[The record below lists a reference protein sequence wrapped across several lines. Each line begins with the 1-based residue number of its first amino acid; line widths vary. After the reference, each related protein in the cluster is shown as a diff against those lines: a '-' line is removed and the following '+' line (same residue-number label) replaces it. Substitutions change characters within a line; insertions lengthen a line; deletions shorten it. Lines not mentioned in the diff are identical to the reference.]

1 MVNKAQSQTV
11 ANNEEE
17 KRNEIKADD
26 RISNSYGP
34 PSDDY
39 GPPLG
44 SSAKGPAPVYGPP
57 ELVGDHGP
65 TPVYPPPPPDV
76 PPPPAYGPPLSS
88 YGPPR
93 NVKPPKQ
100 TFGPPLSPLPAKLA
114 FATLKLHHHG
124 PPKQQ
129 YGPPHSSF
137 PPSFRPPKPHYGPPF
152 KFATSLSNTHYV
164 SAGSKP
170 SHGPAI
176 PLSFDTYEVLPQKV
190 AVQFVPQSTN
200 VPHDHGPPPLAAAD
214 LYGPPPPPVVVPPP
228 GVPAPPTPPDIKYDG
243 WQPIA
248 GSSDH
253 RQAGNGVQAYG
264 APTIDEHKGLEGHA
278 HVQQSTSNGIE
289 NPQNVPSDSYGVP
302 IHSPEAQD
310 LKSSVKSGSSS
321 NKGLPPPPLPEYE
334 PFHNERPPH
343 EDHRTGGVQQD
354 RVNLR
359 YEAVANA
366 DPLSV
371 AKTVGFELLPTVPSL
386 DPLAG
391 PAPFSVL
398 KLPLLDP
405 TAPGGDA
412 PRSFHNS
419 AKDLPQLSVN
429 ALSNNYG
436 PPPPLPLP
444 AHQAS
449 FKLNSIESGIPLPP
463 PPSLFDSYGSPPP
476 SSYSLNG
483 PYPSPA
489 AEPGRASSPFSSFGL
504 HSTTLYK
511 QSLHHHRPP
520 PPRHPLSP
528 PASLIPPRNREPVK
542 FKEFPPIPTGLLTN
556 LNRYFPPPPPPLRHA
571 AEQVKSPNAAHLPP
585 SALSSTAFVEQ
596 QQLPSLHAPLA
607 FNKALPPALH
617 DPPIAAPNARYGT
630 PLSFGGFNT
639 PAPVLTYGAPNF
651 GPASSFVS
659 TSTGFGNNLYD
670 SLGNGATATYGTPV
684 VNLPLS
690 TGGGHD
696 CGFHRYT
703 GLEDGGATTSTTAAF
718 NEAAAAAA
726 AVFAPLDSAPAIG
739 QLALRD
745 YHQPRA
751 NLRDSYGASIGVSY
765 AADNALSSSHSV
777 ELADSLLSPPS
788 PTPSTTA
795 GPHEGDGN
803 RGAGAR
809 EEARNEVDQFLNTQ
823 EGSEALSLAAKGLA
837 INGGDGFEVQGSKG
851 TYTLQIQAADG
862 GFGTENS
869 DGSVRHDQVLSNGLL
884 QDILAAIEQPEQGQ
898 VLRVQGRPEAQRLQ
912 RVYGDAAA
920 ETRADPIGIG
930 TKAGGERK
938 DSKLEVEATRGDGS
952 GPIESSE
959 SAGKEAVALF
969 FDNRYGDPARK
980 EIRSVARGEKVAS
993 SLHHDRNAPDETKSS

>member
-1 MVNKAQSQTV
+1 MTISLLCVLLLIGREARAVVNKAQFKTT

-44 SSAKGPAPVYGPP
+44 SGSKGPAPVYGPP

-65 TPVYPPPPPDV
+65 TPIYPPPPPDV

-100 TFGPPLSPLPAKLA
+100 TFAPPLPPLPTKLA
-114 FATLKLHHHG
+114 FASLKLHHHG

-129 YGPPHSSF
+129 YGPPYSSF
-137 PPSFRPPKPHYGPPF
+137 PSSLRPPKPHYGPPF
-152 KFATSLSNTHYV
+152 KFANSLSNTHYV
-164 SAGSKP
+164 SVGSNAKP
-170 SHGPAI
+170 SHGPTI

-190 AVQFVPQSTN
+190 AVQFVPQSAN
-200 VPHDHGPPPLAAAD
+200 HDHGPPPLAAAD
-214 LYGPPPPPVVVPPP
+214 LYGPPPPAVVVPPP

-248 GSSDH
+248 GSSSSSSDH
-253 RQAGNGVQAYG
+253 RQAGNGVQVYG
-264 APTIDEHKGLEGHA
+264 APTIDEHKALEGLSSA
-278 HVQQSTSNGIE
+278 GHVQQSAGNGLE
-289 NPQNVPSDSYGVP
+289 NSQNVPSDSYGVP

-343 EDHRTGGVQQD
+343 EDHRASGAQQGQPS
-354 RVNLR
+354 NPR
-359 YEAVANA
+359 YEPAANA
-366 DPLSV
+366 DPLSLV
-371 AKTVGFELLPTVPSL
+371 KTVGFELLPTVPSL
-386 DPLAG
+386 AADPLAG
-391 PAPFSVL
+391 PASFPVL

-405 TAPGGDA
+405 ALHPTAPDA
-412 PRSFHNS
+412 PRSFQNP
-419 AKDLPQLSVN
+419 ANDLSQLSVN
-429 ALSNNYG
+429 ALPNNYG
-436 PPPPLPLP
+436 PPPPLPFAP
-444 AHQAS
+444 
-449 FKLNSIESGIPLPP
+449 KLNSIESGIPLPP
-463 PPSLFDSYGSPPP
+463 PPSLLDSYGSPPP
-476 SSYSLNG
+476 SSYSPNG
-483 PYPSPA
+483 PYPSP
-489 AEPGRASSPFSSFGL
+489 EPPARPPSSFSSFGL
-504 HSTTLYK
+504 HSSTLYK
-511 QSLHHHRPP
+511 QTLHHHRPP

-528 PASLIPPRNREPVK
+528 PASLVPPRNREPVK

-556 LNRYFPPPPPPLRHA
+556 LNRYFPPPPPRH
-571 AEQVKSPNAAHLPP
+571 EQAKSPNAAHLPP
-585 SALSSTAFVEQ
+585 PALSSAAFVEQ

-607 FNKALPPALH
+607 FNKALP

-670 SLGNGATATYGTPV
+670 GLGNGVTATYGTPV
-684 VNLPLS
+684 VNSPLS
-690 TGGGHD
+690 TGGGHE
-696 CGFHRYT
+696 CGFHRYS
-703 GLEDGGATTSTTAAF
+703 GLDGDGATTAAAF

-726 AVFAPLDSAPAIG
+726 AVFASPPLA

-751 NLRDSYGASIGVSY
+751 ELRDSYGASIGVSY
-765 AADNALSSSHSV
+765 ADNALSSSQSV
-777 ELADSLLSPPS
+777 ELANSLLSPPPAPES
-788 PTPSTTA
+788 
-795 GPHEGDGN
+795 GEN
-803 RGAGAR
+803 RSR

-823 EGSEALSLAAKGLA
+823 EGSEALSLAAKGLVV
-837 INGGDGFEVQGSKG
+837 NGGDGFEVQGSKG

-884 QDILAAIEQPEQGQ
+884 QDILAAIEQPDQGQ
-898 VLRVQGRPEAQRLQ
+898 VLRVQGRPEAQQLQ
-912 RVYGDAAA
+912 RVYGEDA
-920 ETRADPIGIG
+920 IG
-930 TKAGGERK
+930 TKDGEGRYVERAGERK
-938 DSKLEVEATRGDGS
+938 DAKLQGEGRGDGS
-952 GPIESSE
+952 GPIESASE
-959 SAGKEAVALF
+959 SARKEAVALF
-969 FDNRYGDPARK
+969 FDNRYGDGARK
-980 EIRSVARGEKVAS
+980 EVRSVGEN
-993 SLHHDRNAPDETKSS
+993 DRNADQTSASS

>member
-1 MVNKAQSQTV
+1 MLIGREARAVVNKAQFQTV
-11 ANNEEE
+11 AKNEEE

-76 PPPPAYGPPLSS
+76 PPPPAAYGPPLSS

-100 TFGPPLSPLPAKLA
+100 TFAPPLSPLPAKLA
-114 FATLKLHHHG
+114 FASLKLHHHG

-129 YGPPHSSF
+129 YGPPYSPF

-152 KFATSLSNTHYV
+152 KFATSLPNTHYV
-164 SAGSKP
+164 PVGSKP
-170 SHGPAI
+170 GSHGPAI

-200 VPHDHGPPPLAAAD
+200 HDHGPPPLAAAD

-248 GSSDH
+248 GSSSDH

-264 APTIDEHKGLEGHA
+264 APTIDEHKGLEGLSSA
-278 HVQQSTSNGIE
+278 HVQPSTSNGIE
-289 NPQNVPSDSYGVP
+289 NGQNVPSDSYGVP

-343 EDHRTGGVQQD
+343 ASGAQQGQP
-354 RVNLR
+354 NPR
-359 YEAVANA
+359 YEAPANA
-366 DPLSV
+366 DPLSLP
-371 AKTVGFELLPTVPSL
+371 KTVGFELLPTVPSL
-386 DPLAG
+386 AADPLAG
-391 PAPFSVL
+391 PASFPVL
-398 KLPLLDP
+398 KLPLLDPALHP

-412 PRSFHNS
+412 PRSFHNP
-419 AKDLPQLSVN
+419 ANDLSQLSVN

-444 AHQAS
+444 SHQS
-449 FKLNSIESGIPLPP
+449 FAKLNSIESGIPLPP

-476 SSYSLNG
+476 SSYSPNG
-483 PYPSPA
+483 PYPSP
-489 AEPGRASSPFSSFGL
+489 PSSFSSFGL
-504 HSTTLYK
+504 HSSTLYK
-511 QSLHHHRPP
+511 QPLHHHRPP

-556 LNRYFPPPPPPLRHA
+556 LNRYFPPPPPPPRH
-571 AEQVKSPNAAHLPP
+571 EQAKSAAHLPP
-585 SALSSTAFVEQ
+585 AALSSAAFVEQ

-617 DPPIAAPNARYGT
+617 DPPIAAPHARYGT

-670 SLGNGATATYGTPV
+670 GVTAAYGTPV
-684 VNLPLS
+684 VSLPLS
-690 TGGGHD
+690 TGHD
-696 CGFHRYT
+696 CGFQRYA
-703 GLEDGGATTSTTAAF
+703 GLEDGATTAAF

-726 AVFAPLDSAPAIG
+726 AVFASPPALDREPPSVA

-751 NLRDSYGASIGVSY
+751 DLRDSYGASIGASY
-765 AADNALSSSHSV
+765 ANADSALSGTHSV
-777 ELADSLLSPPS
+777 ELADSLLSPPPS
-788 PTPSTTA
+788 PAPATA
-795 GPHEGDGN
+795 APPLERDEAG
-803 RGAGAR
+803 GARAR

-884 QDILAAIEQPEQGQ
+884 QDILAAIEQPDQGQ
-898 VLRVQGRPEAQRLQ
+898 VLRVQGRPEAQQLQ
-912 RVYGDAAA
+912 RVYGDDAAV
-920 ETRADPIGIG
+920 ERA
-930 TKAGGERK
+930 GERE
-938 DSKLEVEATRGDGS
+938 DSKLEGETRGDRS
-952 GPIESSE
+952 GQIEAAGE
-959 SAGKEAVALF
+959 SARKEAVALF
-969 FDNRYGDPARK
+969 FDNRYGEGARK
-980 EIRSVARGEKVAS
+980 EIRSVPPS
-993 SLHHDRNAPDETKSS
+993 SLHRDRNETESS